1 MTLDQMTDPAS
12 DYAYAAGAS
21 DYLWWSSDNGA
32 NWNKSNTEYEDA
44 VFNDI
49 IADPAVYERVF
60 ACGSG
65 DVKAVI
71 STNHGQNWSSIQ
83 YGLGSV
89 SDINQLAKGGDIP
102 WLYAATSSGIYK
114 YNLNSLDP
122 EWASRTNGI
131 GAPNLGSIVVDN
143 QDPLCLLVA
152 TASNVT
158 PPHIWATGDS
168 GRSWIELPLGEIPN
182 DASINR
188 LAASE
193 DANGGFVAATNKG
206 VFYLGD
212 IFQNECII
220 IENDTIA
227 ISSYYNDQDE

>member
-1 MTLDQMTDPAS
+1 MLIFD
-12 DYAYAAGAS
+12 
-21 DYLWWSSDNGA
+21 
-32 NWNKSNTEYEDA
+32 
-44 VFNDI
+44 
-49 IADPAVYERVF
+49 
-60 ACGSG
+60 GS
-65 DVKAVI
+65 
-71 STNHGQNWSSIQ
+71 NWSAITN
-83 YGLGSV
+83 GLSGTRV
-89 SDINQLAKGGDIP
+89 NQIAKGSSIN
-102 WLYAATSSGIYK
+102 WLYAVTDVGVYK
-114 YNLNSLDP
+114 ASLESAP
-122 EWASRTNGI
+122 VTWASRTNGI
-131 GAPNLGSIVVDN
+131 GAPNLGSIVVDKD
-143 QDPLCLLVA
+143 DPLCFLTSSA
-152 TASNVT
+152 PGVT

-193 DANGGFVAATNKG
+193 DANGGFVAATNEG